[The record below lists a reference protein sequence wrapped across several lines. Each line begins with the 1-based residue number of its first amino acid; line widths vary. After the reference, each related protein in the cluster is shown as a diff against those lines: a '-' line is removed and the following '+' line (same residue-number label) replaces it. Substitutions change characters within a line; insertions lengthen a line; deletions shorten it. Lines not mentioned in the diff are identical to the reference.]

1 MEKIEK
7 YKDKLGRTITVTHDS
22 YNVRIKIDDKKV
34 EEIITKNTFYQRMER
49 GKWELIANGN
59 KKT

>member
-1 MEKIEK
+1 MRKIEK
-7 YKDKLGRTITVTHDS
+7 YKDKYNRIITVSHDT

-49 GKWELIANGN
+49 GKWEPISNG
-59 KKT
+59 K

>member
-22 YNVRIKIDDKKV
+22 YNVRIKVDDKKV
-34 EEIITKNTFYQRMER
+34 EEIITKDSFIKRMER
-49 GKWELIANGN
+49 CGWEPISNE
-59 KKT
+59 K

>member
-22 YNVRIKIDDKKV
+22 YNVRIKIDEKKV

-49 GKWELIANGN
+49 GKWEPLVNAN
-59 KKT
+59 KKA